1 MAWRPKL
8 ICRNNLCFFMCSSVV
23 ITGASGFVGRNVG
36 MFLSKN
42 GFQTTSLVR
51 KGKTVNFGKTIAT
64 ADLSENSLA
73 SKIKGSDALLHFIG
87 QGRQTVD
94 SDYGTVNVSL
104 AKNAVAL
111 CKKAKIKK
119 IVYISGL
126 GVDKLT
132 TIGYFISKYK
142 AEQEIIHS
150 GLDYTIFRASYII
163 GKDDPL
169 SKNLQQQ
176 MKKGQ
181 MVIPGSGKYR
191 FQPIFIDDVSHVI
204 IKSVMEEKFSN
215 KIIDLVGPQIVS
227 YDTFV
232 KEFLHGKKIK
242 IKKINF
248 ETVYHDALH
257 NKGPFGVD
265 DLSIMV
271 GDYIGNHKKLA
282 SLAQMRFTRYGKV
295 LESRGLS

>member
-1 MAWRPKL
+1 
-8 ICRNNLCFFMCSSVV
+8 MCPSVV
-23 ITGASGFVGRNVG
+23 ITGANGFVGRNVG

-51 KGKTVNFGKTIAT
+51 KGKSVNFGKTITT

-73 SKIKGSDALLHFIG
+73 AKIKGSDALLHFIG
-87 QGRQTVD
+87 RGRQTVD

-119 IVYISGL
+119 IIYISGL
-126 GVDKLT
+126 GVDKYATL
-132 TIGYFISKYK
+132 GYFISKYK
-142 AEQEIIHS
+142 AEQEIIRS

-176 MKKGQ
+176 VKKGQ

-191 FQPIFIDDVSHVI
+191 FQPIFIDDVSSVI
-204 IKSVMEEKFSN
+204 IKSVMEKKFSN
-215 KIIDLVGPQIVS
+215 KIIDLVGPQVVS

-242 IKKINF
+242 IEKIDF
-248 ETVYHDALH
+248 ETVYRDALH

-265 DLSIMV
+265 DLSIMI
-271 GDYIGNHKKLA
+271 GDYVGNHKKLA
-282 SLAQMRFTRYGKV
+282 SLAQMRFTRCGKV